1 MEVKL
6 LILIL
11 MAMRWQK
18 CNGNLKMS
26 ICTVFNKLNLEAMAK
41 RLFKGIAR
49 KTTKTIYIQFGI

>member
-1 MEVKL
+1 
-6 LILIL
+6 
-11 MAMRWQK
+11 MATRWQK

-49 KTTKTIYIQFGI
+49 KTTKTIYIQLGI